1 MEHTKVSTNSGMGRN
16 MQDVNT
22 KGYFSMLKIVKLW
35 YLRKMHLEIIISS

>member
-1 MEHTKVSTNSGMGRN
+1 MEHTKVPTNSGMGRN